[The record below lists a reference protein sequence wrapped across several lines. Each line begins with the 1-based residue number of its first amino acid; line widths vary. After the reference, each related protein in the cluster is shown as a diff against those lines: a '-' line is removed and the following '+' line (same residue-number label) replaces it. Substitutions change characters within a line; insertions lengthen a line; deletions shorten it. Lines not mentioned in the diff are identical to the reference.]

1 MSLGKL
7 IVMLK
12 LPQRRRGEEKIEEE
26 SRKLVN
32 SFMNVEK
39 GMASRRY
46 RQTNLGLK
54 GDLRLKRMASNEVKR
69 GK

>member
-12 LPQRRRGEEKIEEE
+12 SPQRIRGEEEIEEE

-32 SFMNVEK
+32 SFTKVEK
-39 GMASRRY
+39 GIASRRY
-46 RQTNLGLK
+46 RQTILGLL